1 MQEKR
6 RASMRSEAHN
16 TDCIEFMRSLPDK
29 CFSLAVCDP
38 PYGKGND
45 ESLVGG
51 VRFGQ
56 RFDKYFTPSRGG
68 QKITAKPTSK
78 RFGGWF
84 RRYDKPLE
92 QTQWR
97 TQGTLLHTD
106 SAESHGQRDTKLLGG
121 GKSEAPKWDVA
132 PPQEFFDEL
141 FRVSCN
147 QIIWG
152 GNYFSLPP
160 TRCFLVWKKHIPETF
175 SMAMCEY
182 AWTSFT
188 GNAKV
193 FEFTSL
199 RGAHSGKFHPTEKP
213 QELYG
218 WIYRNYVNEGD
229 TVFDPMMGSQA
240 SRIVAA
246 KMGIDYVG
254 CEIDEY
260 YYAKGCEFFD
270 REVNGINPTAEG
282 SKIIQQSLFD
292 REQE

>member
-6 RASMRSEAHN
+6 MASMRSEAHN

-45 ESLVGG
+45 ESLVWGG
-51 VRFGQ
+51 YDSGR
-56 RFDKYFTPSRGG
+56 DSTNISLPSGAR
-68 QKITAKPTSK
+68 ITAKPTSK

-106 SAESHGQRDTKLLGG
+106 SAEAHGKRDTGG

-141 FRVSCN
+141 FRVSRN

-193 FEFTSL
+193 FEFTSQ

>member
-1 MQEKR
+1 MVQTLR
-6 RASMRSEAHN
+6 Q
-16 TDCIEFMRSLPDK
+16 
-29 CFSLAVCDP
+29 AV
-38 PYGKGND
+38 G
-45 ESLVGG
+45 
-51 VRFGQ
+51 
-56 RFDKYFTPSRGG
+56 
-68 QKITAKPTSK
+68 
-78 RFGGWF
+78 
-84 RRYDKPLE
+84 
-92 QTQWR
+92 
-97 TQGTLLHTD
+97 TD
-106 SAESHGQRDTKLLGG
+106 SVEDAGNATTHRFSGVTWPTIYEMGGG
-121 GKSEAPKWDVA
+121 GKSEAPQWDVA

-141 FRVSCN
+141 FRVSRN

-218 WIYRNYVNEGD
+218 WIYRNYVKDGD